1 MNVHRLAWQSMIPL
15 NAWNAYHRWVMHIG
29 VYPVIITFVLHD
41 YWACV
46 AYHVS
51 IAIHHHLDMTQEWH
65 WARPECA
72 ITVSIDTNYYSL
84 PSACFSN
91 SYVYDFAIDWN
102 HRRMYPHRPIPP
114 MPWRIDVVRMIVENL
129 YRLNLIPRMV
139 SVVSVWTDG
148 VERGRIV
155 RMILS
160 FETMWW
166 W

>member
-1 MNVHRLAWQSMIPL
+1 MIPL

-46 AYHVS
+46 EYYHQD
-51 IAIHHHLDMTQEWH
+51 IPIQGWH

-72 ITVSIDTNYYSL
+72 ITVSIDTNYSL
-84 PSACFSN
+84 PSACFLN

-102 HRRMYPHRPIPP
+102 HRRMYPHRLIPQG
-114 MPWRIDVVRMIVENL
+114 PWRIDVVRTIVENL
-129 YRLNLIPRMV
+129 YRLNLILRMV

-155 RMILS
+155 PMILT
-160 FETMWW
+160 FEMLWW
-166 W
+166 C